1 MIHNPTTPNGTD
13 GSVYHIITRQQPPGG
28 ASPSFLYQKMTD
40 PVEPFGLDKVPHH
53 GVLRLKDFPPNLQDL
68 LLVSSTAQENIGI
81 LSRSKTP
88 LASDKPADAITN
100 VFTTTELADDSK
112 RAQLPFSED
121 LVETF
126 AVGLALDLSGKDKV
140 YKPIPTDE
148 INESPGPLPGL
159 WALNNE
165 GVLSVWWVVYN
176 ESIRSGTTYPGLA
189 AGDAVAQLG
198 SSTATS
204 APSAFGTP
212 AASKPNPFGAP
223 APALASPFGTPS
235 NAAPAFGGASVLGAK
250 SSPWAKGP
258 TAAAAPAFG
267 STTFGSKPATTTP
280 AFGSPSAFGQM
291 GGLGQKA
298 SPWASASPAAATPAF
313 GQTGFAAA
321 AQPPSKVFGSAAGS
335 GSPASGGFASFANK
349 GGFASLAGGS
359 TPSSGSVFGSGSSG
373 AFAAKAPEVSMNAE
387 TSFPPPAK
395 KETVN
400 PFGTPFV
407 LGSTFKADPKTANDN
422 EKPQPGGGGSLFGS
436 GFGLSLNDDA
446 GKQPSDSE
454 VKDEEMDSTSGPTPV
469 QENPDL
475 VLPSVEVEST
485 TPTTTPAPSR
495 FDYKPTAGPPLT
507 GTSLF
512 GAKSS
517 ASTGSI
523 FGATPAPSSGGSN
536 IFGSSSNTPRT
547 FASLFKSPP
556 VKEEDNDKENL
567 ADIPKAPVPPESTS
581 KAEFP
586 LGDTSPSSGSSYS
599 QEAASK
605 TVQKGEDAPLPPDF
619 LAKPSIKSEDDASKA
634 KPNPEAAPLP
644 PDFLPKKEKSSAAA
658 SKPAPQSPSPDVV
671 LPKAVLAV
679 PELPTSPE
687 ASEFSEEEEGEE
699 EEEEGEEEE
708 EEEDRSGSSKR
719 SRGRD
724 RDDSEEGASDEDESE
739 GSGVDVAKDFSPTTG
754 TGFGG
759 HTPGFTPTSS
769 FGKMAESGY
778 STISR
783 SEAEPSRSLFG
794 EVSRNAPPLF
804 PAPVPQSPRSPSP
817 VRGAIRPGL
826 LRPSEPHRSVS
837 APGIA
842 SQILGRR
849 SVQQPSGLGFAGSG
863 FAGSPGFSGPPR
875 PFVPTVD
882 QNVAAQR
889 RQAAAKREAEE
900 RVLVDPEDEGIQ
912 RVLQSNVEPT
922 LTINEFLAVDSKLES
937 GNTTGREEIPVACE
951 TLWRDVN
958 RMIDRLGLNSRSLQ
972 SFILGH
978 TVQCKDGGRRKEDLE
993 YPDDWVMAEADEL
1006 GHICTEELA
1015 VDLEDGRVKNIDAIE
1030 TSIQHLTRDLAK
1042 LRAKEEDLR
1051 KVFAS
1056 QADPEQLAVSR
1067 SLPLSAEQA
1076 TQQNDLRRAF
1086 ANFSKLLGE
1095 AEEALTLLR
1104 AKIASAGGA
1113 SGKTP
1118 VPTVEAIIRT
1128 IHKMTSMAEKRSGDI
1143 DVLENQ
1149 MRRLRF
1155 SSVSGLNGS
1164 PATRSREGSPFATPS
1179 KRSSIFSPDHRMR
1192 ESMMSSPGGGYGMR
1206 GGTPARKKMSM
1217 FTEEEKKAIREKQA
1231 KRRSTLQLLRAGLA
1245 KSGPNV
1251 TRLRDDD

>member
-1 MIHNPTTPNGTD
+1 MIHNPTKPNGSD

-28 ASPSFLYQKMTD
+28 APPSFLFQKMTD

-88 LASDKPADAITN
+88 LTSDKPADAITN

-176 ESIRSGTTYPGLA
+176 ESIRSGTIYPGLV
-189 AGDAVAQLG
+189 AGDGAAQLG
-198 SSTATS
+198 SSTTS
-204 APSAFGTP
+204 APSVFGTP

-235 NAAPAFGGASVLGAK
+235 NAAPAFGGASALGAK
-250 SSPWAKGP
+250 SSPWATGS
-258 TAAAAPAFG
+258 TAGAVSAFG
-267 STTFGSKPATTTP
+267 SNTFGSKPATATP
-280 AFGSPSAFGQM
+280 TFGSPSAFGQL

-298 SPWASASPAAATPAF
+298 SPWATASPPAAKPAF
-313 GQTGFAAA
+313 GQTGFAAV
-321 AQPPSKVFGSAAGS
+321 AQTPGKVFGSAAGS

-373 AFAAKAPEVSMNAE
+373 AFAAKAPEVSMDSE

-395 KETVN
+395 KEVVN
-400 PFGTPFV
+400 PFGSPFV
-407 LGSTFKADPKTANDN
+407 LGSTFKADPKTAHDN
-422 EKPQPGGGGSLFGS
+422 EKPKPGGGGSLFGS
-436 GFGLSLNDDA
+436 GFGLTLNDTAQQPADA
-446 GKQPSDSE
+446 E

-469 QENPDL
+469 QEKSDL
-475 VLPSVEVEST
+475 VLPSVEST

-495 FDYKPTAGPPLT
+495 FDYKPTAGPST

-512 GAKSS
+512 GARPS

-523 FGATPAPSSGGSN
+523 FGTTPAPSSGGSN
-536 IFGSSSNTPRT
+536 IFGSSSNTPKPFT
-547 FASLFKSPP
+547 SLFKSPP

-581 KAEFP
+581 KAAFP

-619 LAKPSIKSEDDASKA
+619 LAKPSVKSEHDASKS

-658 SKPAPQSPSPDVV
+658 PKQVSQSSLPDVV

-679 PELPTSPE
+679 PELPASPE
-687 ASEFSEEEEGEE
+687 ASEFSEEEE
-699 EEEEGEEEE
+699 EE
-708 EEEDRSGSSKR
+708 EEEDRSRSSKR

-724 RDDSEEGASDEDESE
+724 RDESEEGVSEDDGSE

-804 PAPVPQSPRSPSP
+804 PVPVPQSPRSPSP

-826 LRPSEPHRSVS
+826 LRPAEPHRSVS
-837 APGIA
+837 APGVA

-849 SVQQPSGLGFAGSG
+849 SVQQPSGLGFAGSQ
-863 FAGSPGFSGPPR
+863 GFSGPPR
-875 PFVPTVD
+875 HFVPTVD

-912 RVLQSNVEPT
+912 RVLQSNVEPA

-978 TVQCKDGGRRKEDLE
+978 TVQCKDGGRHKEDLE
-993 YPDDWVMAEADEL
+993 YPDDWVLVEADEV
-1006 GHICTEELA
+1006 GHICTDELA

-1030 TSIQHLTRDLAK
+1030 TAIQQLTRDLAK

-1164 PATRSREGSPFATPS
+1164 PAPKSREGSPFATPS
-1179 KRSSIFSPDHRMR
+1179 KRASIFSPDHRMR
-1192 ESMMSSPGGGYGMR
+1192 ESMMSSPGGYGTR
-1206 GGTPARKKMSM
+1206 GTPTRKKMSM
-1217 FTEEEKKAIREKQA
+1217 FTDEEKKAIKEKEA
-1231 KRRSTLQLLRAGLA
+1231 KRRSTLQLLRASLA

-1251 TRLRDDD
+1251 SRLRDDD